1 MKYFLIIFLLAVS
14 SNYLISNNKI
24 NIYANDSLVIEEII
38 ISNIK
43 IKGNKKTKKEII
55 LRELDFKVGEK
66 ISINKLKIKIYDE
79 KEN

>member
-55 LRELDFKVGEK
+55 LRE
-66 ISINKLKIKIYDE
+66 
-79 KEN
+79 